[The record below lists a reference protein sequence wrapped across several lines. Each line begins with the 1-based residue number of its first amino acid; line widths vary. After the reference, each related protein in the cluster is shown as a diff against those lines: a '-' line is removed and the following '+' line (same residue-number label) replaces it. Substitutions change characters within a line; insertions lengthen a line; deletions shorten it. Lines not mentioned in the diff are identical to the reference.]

1 MSTAGLDTDE
11 LRDLEAAGL
20 ILECAGIRHAP
31 AFAPAT
37 LRDLRAAN
45 ARLDTASDAAAAAAA
60 DEDFHRRLTA
70 GWRAPRLLDTW
81 QSVRRRLAPYRH
93 AYLRD
98 PRRAAHAAAGHEAIL
113 GALERGE
120 HRAAERRLRAQQ
132 AALLDELVELLE
144 TGRA

>member
-1 MSTAGLDTDE
+1 MSTAGFDTDE

-20 ILECAGIRHAP
+20 ILECAGIRHTPSYAP
-31 AFAPAT
+31 AA

-45 ARLDTASDAAAAAAA
+45 ARLDAATDAAAAAAA
-60 DEDFHRRLTA
+60 DEEFHRRLTA
-70 GWRAPRLLDTW
+70 GWCTPRLLETW
-81 QSVRRRLAPYRH
+81 QSVRRRLAPYKH

-98 PRRAAHAAAGHEAIL
+98 PRRAARAAAGHEAIL

-132 AALLDELVELLE
+132 AELLDELVVLLE